1 MWFRRFIAWLRAR
14 FSAPALD
21 DATDTTT
28 VRTYGFDGAISPID
42 PEFTR
47 RQFFYPRD
55 PLKTFGLGPTHDAFT
70 LEPTSYESPTT
81 IPLRRVA
88 PPVNRLD
95 EQPTLPL
102 LPPLPSMDETPIPTP
117 ASTTVPAPGREPVR
131 EPSQP
136 VASEP
141 LPASLQRLSDLPDS
155 TDIFDL
161 MDDLDDGTRR
171 LLFLRRLVRQRVYN
185 EGFALDQT
193 PRQYRRSL
201 GLSDEPDQPER
212 HN

>member
-14 FSAPALD
+14 FSASALD
-21 DATDTTT
+21 DATSGSNPHEA
-28 VRTYGFDGAISPID
+28 YYDGAMPPLE

-47 RQFFYPRD
+47 RQFFYPHD
-55 PLKTFGLGPTHDAFT
+55 PLKTFGLGPAHDAFT
-70 LEPTSYESPTT
+70 LEPTNYESPTT

-88 PPVNRLD
+88 PPLNRLD

-102 LPPLPSMDETPIPTP
+102 LPPLPTIDETPIPAP
-117 ASTTVPAPGREPVR
+117 ASTTLPAPGREPTR

-141 LPASLQRLSDLPDS
+141 LSASLERLSDLPDS
-155 TDIFDL
+155 ADIFDL

-193 PRQYRRSL
+193 PRQYRHSL
-201 GLSDEPDQPER
+201 GLSDEPEQPES